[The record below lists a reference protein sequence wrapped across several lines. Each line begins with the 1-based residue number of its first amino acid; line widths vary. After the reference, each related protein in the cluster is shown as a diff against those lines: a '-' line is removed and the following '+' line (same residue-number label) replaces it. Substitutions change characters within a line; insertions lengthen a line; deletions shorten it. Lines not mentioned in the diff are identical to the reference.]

1 MQISGLIDEE
11 LVLFTNEK
19 EKEALLGEIAD
30 LLEKKGIVKDTYK
43 EAVIAREKVF
53 PTGLET
59 EHIGIAIP
67 HTDSI
72 HVNEPAIAIAILDDQ
87 ASFIQMG
94 SENDSVDVSIVFMLA
109 IKKAEDQLE
118 MLQTLIDLIQD
129 EDRMAELKS
138 ASTAEAVIESIRAY
152 EAAKTE

>member
-1 MQISGLIDEE
+1 MQISGLIDED
-11 LVLFTNEK
+11 LVLFTSETG
-19 EKEALLGEIAD
+19 KEALLGEIAD
-30 LLEKKGIVKDTYK
+30 LLEGKGIVKDTYK

-72 HVNEPAIAIAILDDQ
+72 HVNEPAIAIAILGDQ
-87 ASFIQMG
+87 ARFIQMG
-94 SENDSVDVSIVFMLA
+94 SEDDSVDVSIVFMLA

-129 EDRMAELKS
+129 EDRMAELKAAKS
-138 ASTAEAVIESIRAY
+138 GEAVIESIRAY
-152 EAAKTE
+152 EATKTE